1 VSGSSR
7 SERPAA
13 NTTPNRNRPGDGG
26 MGRAPPARR
35 GSVTDGSAGSS
46 GTSAMGRPA
55 LWHEGELRGNSA
67 RIAGDAPPGKKG
79 PKRAT
84 SHGRRAS
91 PARPRSLPG
100 SGADCPLP
108 QKRSRPATP
117 GSQRWLAPTGQRS
130 SAGLSPAQALRLG
143 MLLRRELPSPVG
155 VLPSLLSQRPTLI
168 SEVLMHSRDVLLDLG
183 DRLSHPGDPRPE
195 RLALRPCVLGSLERS
210 RAAGVRIGH
219 DGDRVPL
226 RPAALP
232 VTGQPDARRT
242 WHGRDD
248 RPCYIGRP
256 IRSLVAKTR
265 ARTGVRVRQGPEPTW
280 AALGPH
286 TTGRPRTRAGSDGQP
301 TAQVNGRF
309 RTFAEVAES
318 P

>member
-1 VSGSSR
+1 MTPHQARKARNVQ
-7 SERPAA
+7 PATVA
-13 NTTPNRNRPGDGG
+13 ALLQPDR
-26 MGRAPPARR
+26 GRRQVQAPIVLYLRR
-35 GSVTDGSAGSS
+35 GHD
-46 GTSAMGRPA
+46 
-55 LWHEGELRGNSA
+55 
-67 RIAGDAPPGKKG
+67 
-79 PKRAT
+79 
-84 SHGRRAS
+84 
-91 PARPRSLPG
+91 LPHLDLN
-100 SGADCPLP
+100 A
-108 QKRSRPATP
+108 
-117 GSQRWLAPTGQRS
+117 WLAPTGQRS

-265 ARTGVRVRQGPEPTW
+265 ARTGVRVRAGTGTD
-280 AALGPH
+280 LG
-286 TTGRPRTRAGSDGQP
+286 RAGAAHHRKTTDKSG
-301 TAQVNGRF
+301 
-309 RTFAEVAES
+309 
-318 P
+318 